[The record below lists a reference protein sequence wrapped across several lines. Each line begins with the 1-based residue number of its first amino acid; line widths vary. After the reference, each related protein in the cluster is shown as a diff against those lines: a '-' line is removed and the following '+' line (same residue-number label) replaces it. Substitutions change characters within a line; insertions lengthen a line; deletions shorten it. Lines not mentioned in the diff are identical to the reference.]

1 MEEKMSITLTNDI
14 QEVAQLAA
22 FVEEACEKAG
32 MDASTTMQMN
42 LAMEEAVVNVM
53 NYAYPT
59 GEKGDIDIEVLIDDK
74 GLTFVIADSGTPFDP
89 TAEKEADTTLAA
101 EDRPIGGLG
110 IFLVR
115 QLMDS
120 ISYERKEGKN
130 RLTLGKLKTGN

>member
-120 ISYERKEGKN
+120 ISYERKDGKN

>member
-120 ISYERKEGKN
+120 INYERKEGKN

>member
-130 RLTLGKLKTGN
+130 RLTLGKLKTRN

>member
-130 RLTLGKLKTGN
+130 RLTTGK

>member
-22 FVEEACEKAG
+22 FVEEVCEKAG

>member
-1 MEEKMSITLTNDI
+1 MNITLTNDI

-22 FVEEACEKAG
+22 FVEEACEKSG

-59 GEKGDIDIEVLIDDK
+59 GTKGEIDIEATINEK

-89 TAEKEADTTLAA
+89 TAEKEADTSLSA
-101 EDRPIGGLG
+101 EERPIGGLG
-110 IFLVR
+110 IFLVK
-115 QLMDS
+115 QLMDEV
-120 ISYERKEGKN
+120 SYERKEGKN
-130 RLTLGKLKTGN
+130 RLTLVKFEV

>member
-1 MEEKMSITLTNDI
+1 
-14 QEVAQLAA
+14 
-22 FVEEACEKAG
+22 
-32 MDASTTMQMN
+32 
-42 LAMEEAVVNVM
+42 M

-89 TAEKEADTTLAA
+89 TAEKEADTTLTA

>member
-59 GEKGDIDIEVLIDDK
+59 GEKGDIDIEVLIDNK